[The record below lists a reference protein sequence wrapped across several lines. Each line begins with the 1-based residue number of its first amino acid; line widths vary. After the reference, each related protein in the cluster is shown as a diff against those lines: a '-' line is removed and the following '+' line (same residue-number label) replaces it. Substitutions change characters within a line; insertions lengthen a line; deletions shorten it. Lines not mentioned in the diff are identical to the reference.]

1 VSIDVVQHPTA
12 MALPARNL
20 APPRWASL
28 GEFPPRP
35 TSVVWPATET
45 SRAEALERLGAAPFA
60 ADRPSEQRR
69 RRVAAGL
76 LLDWLADKPGTTW
89 QQRWLT
95 SEPDVCGVGWRQVLG
110 RWLADHGHPCRWH
123 QDYLAIALRLAIS
136 ADLVRPSLSW
146 LLSEAMGR
154 GALIRVFAVSRDP
167 EGFSR
172 LRAYGTANPDV
183 SERAMARILHR
194 SSLIM
199 AAKGGGL
206 AEISVGD
213 VVELFDA
220 EAAAHGKPGDGTTI
234 FYRTLHETGVLGQKA
249 PSSLRQ
255 LRTPGQRTPEQMID
269 RYNLA
274 CRPVRDLL
282 VDYLKERQPALD
294 YNSLESLA
302 NLLGNRFWADLEAHH
317 PGIHSL
323 HLPDEVTR
331 GWKQRLQT
339 TTRKVRTETGK
350 STQVVVARLSYRE
363 CLTPVRAFYLD
374 LAHWAVEDPGRW
386 AAWVA
391 PCPVSA
397 EEGVQRKV
405 TRQRKARMDARTR
418 QRLPML
424 PMLLAA
430 INRHR
435 NDTKALLE
443 AATNTPPGQ
452 AFVMV
457 GATFIRRSRA
467 DGVWAEDTNGKRRNL
482 SLDEEH
488 AFWVWA
494 IVEVLRA
501 TGIRIEELLE
511 LSHHSLVQYR
521 LPTTGELIPLLQIA
535 PSKTDKERL
544 LVVNPE
550 LADVLAHII
559 NRIRGPL
566 AAVPLVCAYDDYER
580 VWLPPSPR
588 LFQRRIN
595 SENHAFAH
603 SSVLKMLTAAVA
615 RARLVDPIDGRPLH
629 YSPHDFR
636 RLFITDAILNGLPP
650 HIAQV
655 IAGHQDINVTLGY
668 KAVYPDEAIQAHLA
682 FLARR
687 RSLRPSEEYRVPT
700 DEEWSE
706 FLGHFERRKVSI
718 GTCARAF
725 STPCIHEHACVRC
738 AMLWPDP
745 SQRPRLVEIR
755 DNLKARIA
763 EAEREGWLGEVE
775 GLRVSLTGAED
786 KLAQVDQRL
795 NRATTVHL
803 GLPALTAP
811 AVPTQPKLPH

>member
-1 VSIDVVQHPTA
+1 
-12 MALPARNL
+12 MAVPALNP
-20 APPRWASL
+20 APERWASL
-28 GEFPPRP
+28 YEFPARP
-35 TSVVWPATET
+35 TSAAWPATET
-45 SRAEALERLGAAPFA
+45 SRAEVLRRLGAAPFV
-60 ADRPSEQRR
+60 ADRPVEQRR

-76 LLDWLADKPGTTW
+76 LLDWLAGNPGTSW
-89 QQRWLT
+89 QQRWLAG
-95 SEPDVCGVGWRQVLG
+95 EPEVFGPAWRKVLG
-110 RWLADHGHPCRWH
+110 GWLADHGYPCRWH
-123 QDYLAIALRLAIS
+123 QDYVAIALRMAIS

-154 GALIRVFAVSRDP
+154 GALVRVFAVSRDP
-167 EGFSR
+167 EGFAR
-172 LRAYGTANPDV
+172 LRAYGTANPDI
-183 SERAMARILHR
+183 SERVMARILHR

-199 AAKGGGL
+199 AAKGGGV
-206 AEISVGD
+206 AEITVGD

-220 EAAAHGKPGDGTTI
+220 EATVHGQPGDGTTL
-234 FYRTLHETGVLGQKA
+234 FYRTLHETGILGQKA

-255 LRTPGQRTPEQMID
+255 LRTPGPRTPEQMID

-317 PGIHSL
+317 PGISSL
-323 HLPDEVTR
+323 HLPDEVAR

-339 TTRKVRTETGK
+339 TTKKVRTEAGE
-350 STQVVVARLSYRE
+350 SMQVVVARLSYRE

-418 QRLPML
+418 QRLPVL
-424 PMLLAA
+424 PMLVAA
-430 INRHR
+430 IDRHR
-435 NDTKALLE
+435 KDTKILLD
-443 AATNTPPGQ
+443 AATNTAPGEV
-452 AFVMV
+452 FVV
-457 GATFIRRSRA
+457 AGSLFTRRSRA
-467 DGVWAEDTNGKRRNL
+467 GGVWAQDDTGKRRNL
-482 SLDEEH
+482 SLDEEL

-494 IVEVLRA
+494 IVEVLRG

-535 PSKTDKERL
+535 PSKLDKERL
-544 LVVNPE
+544 LVVSPE

-566 AAVPLVCAYDDYER
+566 AAVPLVSAYDDYEK

-595 SENHAFAH
+595 SENRAFAH
-603 SSVLKMLTAAVA
+603 SSILKMLTAAVT
-615 RARLVDPIDGRPLH
+615 RAGLVDSVEGRLLH

-687 RSLRPSEEYRVPT
+687 RSLRPSDEYRVPT
-700 DEEWSE
+700 EEEWSE

-738 AMLWPDP
+738 SMLWPDP
-745 SQRPRLVEIR
+745 AQRPRLVEIR

-786 KLAQVDQRL
+786 KLIQIDQGPHHK
-795 NRATTVHL
+795 TTVHL
-803 GLPALTAP
+803 GLPYHVIDAHAAP
-811 AVPTQPKLPH
+811 TS

>member
-1 VSIDVVQHPTA
+1 
-12 MALPARNL
+12 MAVPALNP
-20 APPRWASL
+20 APERWASL
-28 GEFPPRP
+28 YEFPARP
-35 TSVVWPATET
+35 TSAAWPATET
-45 SRAEALERLGAAPFA
+45 SRAEVLRRLGAAPFV
-60 ADRPSEQRR
+60 ADRPVEQRR

-76 LLDWLADKPGTTW
+76 LLDWLQAIRERAGSSAGWPANPGLRASLAQGARWVAGRSRLPLPVAPGLRGHRAADGDQRRPGAPITVVAAVRSDGP
-89 QQRWLT
+89 Q
-95 SEPDVCGVGWRQVLG
+95 
-110 RWLADHGHPCRWH
+110 
-123 QDYLAIALRLAIS
+123 AL
-136 ADLVRPSLSW
+136 V
-146 LLSEAMGR
+146 
-154 GALIRVFAVSRDP
+154 RVFAVSRDP
-167 EGFSR
+167 EGFAR
-172 LRAYGTANPDV
+172 LRAYGTANPDI
-183 SERAMARILHR
+183 SERVMARILHR

-199 AAKGGGL
+199 AAKGGGV
-206 AEISVGD
+206 AEITVGD

-220 EAAAHGKPGDGTTI
+220 EATVHGQPGDGTTL
-234 FYRTLHETGVLGQKA
+234 FYRTLHETGILGQKA

-255 LRTPGQRTPEQMID
+255 LRTPGPRTPEQMID

-317 PGIHSL
+317 PGISSL
-323 HLPDEVTR
+323 HLPDEVAR

-339 TTRKVRTETGK
+339 TTKKVRTEAGE
-350 STQVVVARLSYRE
+350 SMQVVVARLSYRE

-418 QRLPML
+418 QRLPVL
-424 PMLLAA
+424 PMLVAA
-430 INRHR
+430 IDRHR
-435 NDTKALLE
+435 KDTKILLD
-443 AATNTPPGQ
+443 AATNTAPGEV
-452 AFVMV
+452 FVV
-457 GATFIRRSRA
+457 AGSLFTRRSRA
-467 DGVWAEDTNGKRRNL
+467 GGVWAQDDTGKRRNL
-482 SLDEEH
+482 SLDEEL

-494 IVEVLRA
+494 IVEVLRG

-535 PSKTDKERL
+535 PSKLDKERL
-544 LVVNPE
+544 LVVSPE

-566 AAVPLVCAYDDYER
+566 AAVPLVSAYDDYEK

-595 SENHAFAH
+595 SENRAFAH
-603 SSVLKMLTAAVA
+603 SSILKMLTAAVT
-615 RARLVDPIDGRPLH
+615 RAGLVDSVEGRLLH

-687 RSLRPSEEYRVPT
+687 PPYDPATNTVSPPRRNGASSSATSNDARYPS
-700 DEEWSE
+700 
-706 FLGHFERRKVSI
+706 
-718 GTCARAF
+718 
-725 STPCIHEHACVRC
+725 
-738 AMLWPDP
+738 
-745 SQRPRLVEIR
+745 
-755 DNLKARIA
+755 
-763 EAEREGWLGEVE
+763 
-775 GLRVSLTGAED
+775 
-786 KLAQVDQRL
+786 
-795 NRATTVHL
+795 
-803 GLPALTAP
+803 AP
-811 AVPTQPKLPH
+811 APAHSPPHASMNMHVFAVPCSGPTRPNGHGW

>member
-1 VSIDVVQHPTA
+1 VQ
-12 MALPARNL
+12 
-20 APPRWASL
+20 
-28 GEFPPRP
+28 
-35 TSVVWPATET
+35 
-45 SRAEALERLGAAPFA
+45 RLGAAPLVT
-60 ADRPSEQRR
+60 DRPGEQRR
-69 RRVAAGL
+69 RGVAAGL
-76 LLDWLADKPGTTW
+76 VLDWLADNPGPTW
-89 QQRWLT
+89 QQRW
-95 SEPDVCGVGWRQVLG
+95 SAGEPAVLGVGWRQVLG
-110 RWLADHGHPCRWH
+110 GWLADRGYPCKWH
-123 QDYLAIALRLAIS
+123 LDYVSIALRMVIS

-154 GALIRVFAVSRDP
+154 GALVRVFAASRDP
-167 EGFSR
+167 AGFSR
-172 LRAYGTANPDV
+172 LRAHGTAAPDV
-183 SERAMARILHR
+183 SEQAMARILHR

-199 AAKGGGL
+199 AAKGGGV
-206 AEISVGD
+206 AEISAGD

-220 EAAAHGKPGDGTTI
+220 EATAHGKPCDGTTL

-249 PSSLRQ
+249 PPSLRH

-269 RYNLA
+269 RYDIA

-317 PGIHSL
+317 PGIRSL
-323 HLPDEVTR
+323 RLPDDIVR

-339 TTRKVRTETGK
+339 TIRKIRTGTGE

-397 EEGVQRKV
+397 DEGVQRKV

-418 QRLPML
+418 QRLPVL
-424 PMLLAA
+424 PMLVAA
-430 INRHR
+430 IDRHR
-435 NDTKALLE
+435 KDAKALLD
-443 AATNTPPGQ
+443 AATNAPPGQ
-452 AFVMV
+452 AFVV
-457 GATFIRRSRA
+457 AGSTFTRRSRA
-467 DGVWAEDTNGKRRNL
+467 GGVWAEDATGKRRNL
-482 SLDEEH
+482 SLEEEL

-494 IVEVLRA
+494 IVEVLRG

-544 LVVNPE
+544 LVVSPE
-550 LADVLAHII
+550 LADVLAHTI
-559 NRIRGPL
+559 NRTRGPL
-566 AAVPLVCAYDDYER
+566 AAVPLVSAYDDYEK

-588 LFQRRIN
+588 LFQRRVN

-603 SSVLKMLTAAVA
+603 SSILKMLTAAVT
-615 RARLVDPIDGRPLH
+615 RAGLVDPVEGGLLH
-629 YSPHDFR
+629 HSPHDFR

-668 KAVYPDEAIQAHLA
+668 KAIYPDEAIQAHLA

-687 RSLRPSEEYRVPT
+687 RSIRPSDEYRVPT
-700 DEEWSE
+700 DEEWTE
-706 FLGHFERRKVSI
+706 FLGNFERRKVSI

-725 STPCIHEHACVRC
+725 STACIHEHACVRC
-738 AMLWPDP
+738 SMLWPDP
-745 SQRPRLVEIR
+745 AQRPRLVDIR

-775 GLRVSLTGAED
+775 GLKISLSGAED
-786 KLAQVDQRL
+786 KLTQIDQRP
-795 NRATTVHL
+795 NRSTTVQL
-803 GLPALTAP
+803 GFPTLTP
-811 AVPTQPKLPH
+811 PPTPTQPDAPD

>member
-1 VSIDVVQHPTA
+1 MV
-12 MALPARNL
+12 MAARVRNP

-28 GEFPPRP
+28 EEFPPRATP
-35 TSVVWPATET
+35 VAWPATQT
-45 SRAEALERLGAAPFA
+45 SRAEALERPDAAPLV
-60 ADRPSEQRR
+60 ADRPTEQRR

-76 LLDWLADKPGTTW
+76 LLDWLADNPGTSW
-89 QQRWLT
+89 QQRWLA
-95 SEPDVCGVGWRQVLG
+95 SEPDVLGVSWRQVLG
-110 RWLADHGHPCRWH
+110 GWLADRGYPCRWH
-123 QDYLAIALRLAIS
+123 QDYLAIALRMAIS
-136 ADLVRPSLSW
+136 ADLVRPSLLW

-154 GALIRVFAVSRDP
+154 GALVRVLAVSRDP
-167 EGFSR
+167 EGFTR
-172 LRAYGTANPDV
+172 LRAHGTDNPQV
-183 SERAMARILHR
+183 SERVMARILHR
-194 SSLIM
+194 SSLII
-199 AAKGGGL
+199 AAKGGGV
-206 AEISVGD
+206 AEITVGD

-220 EAAAHGKPGDGTTI
+220 EAAAHGQPSDGTTA
-234 FYRTLHETGVLGQKA
+234 FYQTLHETGILGPKA

-282 VDYLKERQPALD
+282 VAYLKERQPALD

-317 PGIHSL
+317 PGICSL
-323 HLPDEVTR
+323 HLPDEVAR

-339 TTRKVRTETGK
+339 TTKKVRTEPGK
-350 STQVVVARLSYRE
+350 STQVVVPRLSYRE

-374 LAHWAVEDPGRW
+374 LANWAVEDPGRW

-397 EEGVQRKV
+397 QEGVQRKF

-418 QRLPML
+418 QRLPVL
-424 PMLLAA
+424 PALVAA
-430 INRHR
+430 IDRHR
-435 NDTKALLE
+435 RDTKALLD
-443 AATNTPPGQ
+443 AATSTPP
-452 AFVMV
+452 AEVFVV
-457 GATFIRRSRA
+457 AGSTFIRRSRA
-467 DGVWAEDTNGKRRNL
+467 DGVWAEDATGKRRNL

-494 IVEVLRA
+494 TVEVLRA

-521 LPTTGELIPLLQIA
+521 LPTTGELIPLLHIA

-544 LVVNPE
+544 LVVSPE

-559 NRIRGPL
+559 SRTRGPL
-566 AAVPLVCAYDDYER
+566 AAVPLVSAYDDYER

-603 SSVLKMLTAAVA
+603 SSILKMLTAAVT
-615 RARLVDPIDGRPLH
+615 RARLVDPVEGRPLH

-636 RLFITDAILNGLPP
+636 RMFITDAILNGLPP

-655 IAGHQDINVTLGY
+655 VAGHQDINVTLGY

-687 RSLRPSEEYRVPT
+687 RSLRPSDEYRVPT
-700 DEEWSE
+700 DEEWNE

-725 STPCIHEHACVRC
+725 STPCIHEHACIRC
-738 AMLWPDP
+738 SMLWPDP
-745 SQRPRLVEIR
+745 AQRPRLIEIR

-763 EAEREGWLGEVE
+763 EAQREGWLGEVE

-786 KLAQVDQRL
+786 KIAQIDQRP
-795 NRATTVHL
+795 NRATTVRL
-803 GLPALTAP
+803 GLPTLTTP
-811 AVPTQPKLPH
+811 SMSTQPQPELPH